1 MSNLVHLA
9 HKIKPLFNS
18 CCSKLAS
25 LSHHPFYS
33 LSKLANKV
41 KPFFNSS
48 CTIFCSFFSYFC
60 ARISRL
66 NPFWFQL
73 HYFVV
78 LSVVGF
84 LALKCSKPKTA
95 PAFSPKDLDLF
106 FTSVSATTVSSMATI
121 EMEVFSNTQ
130 LVILTFLMFV
140 GGEVFTSFLGLLFK
154 ASKSNTGEENRVV
167 SANPDSENS
176 HTQIEL
182 GLFLNNPQIL
192 DENPNTSLESGIKS
206 FGNVYLKHNSI
217 RFLGH
222 VVLCYLLIFH
232 LGGSTLISLYIL
244 LVPSARQVL
253 KQKGL
258 QVQIFS
264 VFTTVA
270 TFTNCGF
277 IPTNENMAVF
287 NKNSGLLLLLIP
299 LLLFGN
305 TLYGLCLRL
314 VIWVL
319 EMVTKREEFG
329 YLLKNYGEL
338 GYDHLLSSMNCLC
351 LAATVFGFIL
361 VQFVLFCSLEW
372 NSEALSG
379 LNSYQKLVGSLFQ
392 VVNSRHAGE
401 IVVNLSLLSPAILV
415 VFIVMMYLPPRTSFF
430 PTREEKS
437 TKTNNKKFVD
447 YLLFSKLSYL
457 AIFITLICIT
467 ERDKLKEDPLNFNVL
482 NITLETIS
490 AYGNVGFST
499 GYSCKRRV
507 KYDSYCEDKW
517 FGLVGRWSDKGKLVL
532 IVVMFFGRLKNFGN
546 EGGRAWKLS

>member
-9 HKIKPLFNS
+9 HKIKRL
-18 CCSKLAS
+18 
-25 LSHHPFYS
+25 
-33 LSKLANKV
+33 
-41 KPFFNSS
+41 FNSS
-48 CTIFCSFFSYFC
+48 CTIFCSSFSSSFRS
-60 ARISRL
+60 RILWL
-66 NPFWFQL
+66 NPFWIQL
-73 HYFVV
+73 HYFVI

-95 PAFSPKDLDLF
+95 PAFSTKDLDLF
-106 FTSVSATTVSSMATI
+106 FTSVSAATVSSMSTV

-130 LVILTFLMFV
+130 LVILTVLMFV

-154 ASKSNTGEENRVV
+154 ASKSNIGCEENRAV

-182 GLFLNNPQIL
+182 GLSLNNPQIL

-206 FGNVYLKHNSI
+206 LGNVYLKHNSV

-232 LGGSTLISLYIL
+232 IGGSTLISLYIL

-264 VFTTVA
+264 VFTTVT
-270 TFTNCGF
+270 TFSNCGF

-305 TLYGLCLRL
+305 TLYGPCLWL

-379 LNSYQKLVGSLFQ
+379 LNSYQKVVGSLFQ
-392 VVNSRHAGE
+392 VVNSRHSGE
-401 IVVNLSLLSPAILV
+401 SVVDLSLLYPAILV
-415 VFIVMMYLPPRTSFF
+415 VFIVMM
-430 PTREEKS
+430 
-437 TKTNNKKFVD
+437 
-447 YLLFSKLSYL
+447 
-457 AIFITLICIT
+457 
-467 ERDKLKEDPLNFNVL
+467 
-482 NITLETIS
+482 
-490 AYGNVGFST
+490 
-499 GYSCKRRV
+499 
-507 KYDSYCEDKW
+507 
-517 FGLVGRWSDKGKLVL
+517 
-532 IVVMFFGRLKNFGN
+532 
-546 EGGRAWKLS
+546 

>member
-1 MSNLVHLA
+1 MSKLVHLA
-9 HKIKPLFNS
+9 HKMKRLFS
-18 CCSKLAS
+18 SSCSKLAS
-25 LSHHPFYS
+25 LSHHPVCS
-33 LSKLANKV
+33 LSELANKI

-48 CTIFCSFFSYFC
+48 CTIFCSSFSSFRS
-60 ARISRL
+60 RILRL
-66 NPFWFQL
+66 NPFWIQL

-84 LALKCSKPKTA
+84 LALKYSKPKTA
-95 PAFSPKDLDLF
+95 PAFTPKDLDLF

-154 ASKSNTGEENRVV
+154 ASKSNIGEENRVV
-167 SANPDSENS
+167 SANRDSENS
-176 HTQIEL
+176 HTQTEL

-206 FGNVYLKHNSI
+206 LGNVYLKHNSI

-232 LGGSTLISLYIL
+232 IGGSTLISLYIL

-264 VFTTVA
+264 VFATVS

-277 IPTNENMAVF
+277 IPTNENMTVF

-299 LLLFGN
+299 LVLFGN
-305 TLYGLCLRL
+305 TLYGPCLRL

-379 LNSYQKLVGSLFQ
+379 LNSYQKLMGSLFQ

-401 IVVNLSLLSPAILV
+401 SVVDLSLLSPAILV
-415 VFIVMMYLPPRTSFF
+415 VFIVMM
-430 PTREEKS
+430 
-437 TKTNNKKFVD
+437 
-447 YLLFSKLSYL
+447 
-457 AIFITLICIT
+457 
-467 ERDKLKEDPLNFNVL
+467 
-482 NITLETIS
+482 
-490 AYGNVGFST
+490 
-499 GYSCKRRV
+499 
-507 KYDSYCEDKW
+507 
-517 FGLVGRWSDKGKLVL
+517 
-532 IVVMFFGRLKNFGN
+532 
-546 EGGRAWKLS
+546 